1 MSETLVKP
9 DIATQTIN
17 QLRLLANQMIT
28 KAGSGHPGIA
38 LGAAPMLYEL
48 YANQLVIDPAQ
59 PEALN
64 RDRFVLSA
72 GHGAALLY
80 ATLHAAGF
88 ALSAADL
95 AAFRQPHSKTP
106 GHPEVGVTPG
116 VDATTGPLGQGLGM
130 AVGMAMAE
138 AKLHAQFPTVIDHFT
153 YALVGDGD
161 LMEGISHEVATLA
174 GQQALAKLIVLYDDN
189 QVSLDGQRSR
199 ADTADNVARFASYG
213 WDVRRITDGNDL
225 AAIHDAIENA
235 KLSPEPT
242 LIAVRTTIGDS
253 GPYAGTHQAHGT
265 PLTPAQLNALADNLG
280 TTLTTNF
287 SLDEPLITHMRN
299 KIMQRLAQQT
309 TPSAAELQAYLEFAQ
324 CQSPEIPTLN
334 ATAQHQAARTI
345 GKITLQTVAQ
355 TWPQL
360 WGGAAD
366 LASSTQTTITDS
378 SLFAPNN
385 RTGRN
390 IGFGVREFGMGAVMN
405 GIGLHGGTKVF
416 GSTFLAFSDYMKAA
430 IRLSALQHVPVI
442 YVFTHDSVTVGEDGP
457 THQPVEQLMGLRLI
471 PGVNVLRPGTA
482 EEVAAA
488 WHQAL
493 LSTDTPTVL
502 VLSRGSLGVQG
513 TPAQAHQAMIAGAA
527 QIVAAPAAVV
537 NLIATGSEVQLALA
551 VSQQLPQPS
560 RVISMPDLQRFLSL
574 DQSKK
579 AAIIPKDQ
587 AKNVIIE
594 AGTTLGWQAVAGD
607 DGLIFGLDHFGMS
620 AAPQTVL
627 EDVGLAVAVL
637 TEKIT
642 QHLGS

>member
-1 MSETLVKP
+1 MSETLIKP

-59 PEALN
+59 PNASN

-72 GHGAALLY
+72 GHGSALLY

-174 GQQALAKLIVLYDDN
+174 GQQGLAKLIVLYDDN
-189 QVSLDGQRSR
+189 QVSLDGQRAR
-199 ADTADNVARFASYG
+199 ADAADNVARFASYG

-235 KLSPEPT
+235 KLSPGPT

-265 PLTPAQLNALADNLG
+265 PLTPAQLQALADDLAI
-280 TTLTTNF
+280 TIQPEF
-287 SLDEPLITHMRN
+287 SLDTALMAQMQDHIA
-299 KIMQRLAQQT
+299 QRLAKQP
-309 TPSAAELQAYLEFAQ
+309 TPSAAELQAYLAWMQAQ
-324 CQSPEIPTLN
+324 TPQPPTLHDI
-334 ATAQHQAARTI
+334 ASQQAARTI
-345 GKITLQTVAQ
+345 GKITLQAVAQ

-366 LASSTQTTITDS
+366 LASSTQTTIADS
-378 SLFAPNN
+378 PLFAPDN
-385 RTGRN
+385 RMGRN
-390 IGFGVREFGMGAVMN
+390 IAFGVREFGMGAVMN
-405 GIGLHGGTKVF
+405 GIALHGGTKVF

-430 IRLSALQHVPVI
+430 IRLSALQQVPVI

-457 THQPVEQLMGLRLI
+457 THQPIEQLMGLRLI

-493 LSTDTPTVL
+493 SSTDTPTVL
-502 VLSRGSLGVQG
+502 ILGRGSLGVQG
-513 TPAQAHQAMIAGAA
+513 TPAQAQQAMTAGAA
-527 QIVAAPAAVV
+527 QIVAAPDATI

-560 RVISMPDLQRFLSL
+560 RVISMPNLQRFLSL

-579 AAIIPKDQ
+579 AAIIPKDS

-607 DGLIFGLDHFGMS
+607 DGLIFGLDHFGIS
-620 AAPQTVL
+620 AAPQAAL
-627 EDVGLAVAVL
+627 ADVGLVAEVL
-637 TEKIT
+637 TEKIL
-642 QHLGS
+642 QDLGS